1 MGRKAKS
8 VSQKIREMTDAG
20 YKPREIHK
28 KLGGQ
33 VTISTVYMVRGN
45 YKKKQ
50 AKEDRDWEA
59 LKAVVYKAAD
69 EQPTTAPESMPE
81 PAPEPTQP
89 HTHTYIHP
97 HSHTRTHTHSH
108 TQPRDYAFEL
118 AVPDKPSLW
127 VRVKRWFGF
136 GQ

>member
-81 PAPEPTQP
+81 PAPEPTPQ
-89 HTHTYIHP
+89 
-97 HSHTRTHTHSH
+97 

-118 AVPDKPSLW
+118 AIPDKPSLW

>member
-8 VSQKIREMTDAG
+8 ASQKIREMTDAG
-20 YKPREIHK
+20 YRPREIHK

-33 VTISTVYMVRGN
+33 ATISTVYTVRDN

-50 AKEDRDWEA
+50 AKEDQA
-59 LKAVVYKAAD
+59 LEDIRAAVFTALD
-69 EQPTTAPESMPE
+69 RQPTTAPESMPE

-89 HTHTYIHP
+89 
-97 HSHTRTHTHSH
+97 
-108 TQPRDYAFEL
+108 RDYAFEL
-118 AVPDKPSLW
+118 TVPDKPSLW
-127 VRVKRWFGF
+127 VRVKHWFGF